1 MGIAVTAIDRRE
13 FLRLGGLAWL
23 ASRRPLLGRQSALP
37 GGRLLGTLPLEG
49 DRPAQPPPFGRVL
62 GAGLDARL
70 FTDLSTLT
78 PDTLIIPNERFFIR
92 TTCPPALPAAGPWTI
107 AFGGLVRTP
116 REVTLDSLRSLVRP
130 MGTCVLEC
138 AGNNN
143 PTTFGLMSAA
153 RWDGIPL
160 ISLLDR
166 ITPQSRAAWVA
177 VSGVDDLTQASQTSV
192 PGAAWIFSRAD
203 LERTRAFV
211 ATRMNGAPLP
221 RDHGF
226 PVRLVVPGWYG
237 CTWIK
242 WVNRID
248 TVGDTAPATSQMRE
262 FARRTHQDGEPT
274 LAREFAP
281 AAVDTA
287 AMPVRVEKWTAGGRI
302 VYRVVGLLWGGSPST
317 GPSNALQIR
326 FKTNQSWV
334 AVDDSPMPAG
344 PTDWAVWSHLWRPE
358 APGRYQIVLRV
369 NDPAVPT
376 WRLDLF
382 FYTRGVTVEEV

>member
-1 MGIAVTAIDRRE
+1 MTRIDRRD
-13 FLRLGGLAWL
+13 FLKVGGLAWL
-23 ASRRPLLGRQSALP
+23 ASRSPPPVRQSPLA
-37 GGRLLGTLPLEG
+37 GGRLLGTLPLDGEG
-49 DRPAQPPPFGRVL
+49 SAHAPPFGRVL
-62 GAGLDARL
+62 GTGLDARL
-70 FTDLSTLT
+70 FTDLSPLT

-107 AFGGLVRTP
+107 TFGGLVRTP

-130 MGTCVLEC
+130 MGTCVNEC

-211 ATRMNGAPLP
+211 ATRMNGAPVP

-376 WRLDLF
+376 RRLDLF